1 LRLDTNRGRPPRKIL
16 KLNLGSSH
24 PDVLKALAA
33 SGWYPGRTA
42 DIEST
47 LSRLTKVGYRATPLA
62 VELLTS
68 VLDLRIDPLNEQ
80 GPNFVNSE
88 PLLIDPIG
96 VGSRHVDEARRVGAV
111 LGDELFPVGWWL
123 SYSHVYLGSSGALV
137 AYSSGLVWGLGD
149 TPRDGIEFAVRAHRP
164 LVCLHAEGGTTPWPQ

>member
-1 LRLDTNRGRPPRKIL
+1 MSSGE
-16 KLNLGSSH
+16 LNLESSH
-24 PDVLKALAA
+24 PDVLKALVA

-42 DIEST
+42 DIVGT

-62 VELLTS
+62 MELLTN

-80 GPNFVNSE
+80 GVNFVNSE

-96 VGSRHVDEARRVGAV
+96 VGSRHVDEAQRIGAV
-111 LGDELFPVGWWL
+111 LGEELFPVGWWL

-137 AYSSGLVWGLGD
+137 AYASGLVWRLGD
-149 TPRDGIEFAVRAHRP
+149 TPRDGIEFAVRAHRR
-164 LVCLHAEGGTTPWPQ
+164 LECLYAEEGVTPWPK